1 METQPKDESLKQ
13 WPVRTVPHKVAQT
26 AGVDP
31 PMPSVVTIRDGRVL
45 AAIRWLLPTLLLT
58 LASAY
63 GLSALW
69 AHALI
74 QSEAEVIAA
83 AVRPELQRIPFSRI
97 LDPGQRERT
106 EWRWQEDLAR
116 LAVSLPRRPR
126 VTVWDLH
133 GRVIWSQDQRRGGD
147 QSASSEVQ
155 RALSGQVVA
164 RVIEGATD
172 KSSGA
177 PGDSSRV
184 LEVYVPL
191 PGLEKSSILGVIA
204 LSQPADTFADR
215 IRTGQLS
222 IWAVTVGGGL
232 LLALAVVMA
241 VIRTSRRYSG
251 HVRSLQTQLTQRAK
265 TVEST
270 NRQLQ
275 EALETSERRANE
287 LNRLLA
293 VAEDVGAAVTEVELY
308 GTVAEAAARACGV
321 DRCSILLRDPAGE
334 FLIPVSRRFA
344 DKATGQ
350 PPEGAADGPASLSLD
365 EVPPMILEVL
375 QHQRPVVLSEP
386 GGGPDVSA
394 AWLKLFPARTA
405 LIVPLVHQG
414 KTAGVLS
421 LEHLQ
426 KVRTFTQDQIRLATT
441 LATQA
446 AAALDK
452 ARLYQEIAQRLK
464 QTETL
469 LAVMRT
475 LASTVDFPEALRQT
489 TREIAQALG
498 ADMAGVWCVT
508 GGSDQFSP
516 VAGYHVPPELL
527 SAVAQSPV
535 SMQDDVIKCLR
546 RIAGPI
552 YAANSQTDHRF
563 DHPLTRLV
571 PHKSLVMQPIQAGE
585 ALMGFLALAWVDERH
600 PFKSDEISLLAGTGR
615 QLAVAVQL
623 RRTQEHISRQERLNA
638 LGQMAS
644 GIAHDF
650 NNALVPVAGYTELLL
665 ARPEQLKD
673 TDRALRYLRII
684 LTGARDAA
692 SVVGRLREFYRRR
705 ETGETFYAVDLN
717 QLVEQVIALTRPK
730 WRDEAL
736 ARGCDIE
743 VKAELQPIP
752 SMLGNES
759 ELREMLTNLVF
770 NAVDAMPKGGLITI
784 RTLRILHGAEKGG
797 EPPADLPAQVSL
809 EVSDTGIGMT
819 EDIRQ
824 RCLEPFFSTKGE
836 RGSGLGLAMVYGT
849 VKRHRGN
856 LDLDS
861 GVGVGT
867 RVTICF
873 PAESP
878 AEPEVSVRSAT
889 PPRALDV
896 LVVDDE
902 PFARDVMAQYL
913 AEDGHR
919 VQTASNGREG
929 LEQFKAGRFDVVIT
943 DQAMPVMNGGK
954 LARLVKALAPSVPV
968 ILVTGF
974 GDIMTAI
981 DNQPTGVDRILTKP
995 ASMVAVREAVAD
1007 LTAHLGERAQEE
1019 GSTSAPVG
1027 LPESPSRA

>member
-1 METQPKDESLKQ
+1 METQPKVESLKQ
-13 WPVRTVPHKVAQT
+13 WPVRAVPPKVAQA
-26 AGVDP
+26 AGADP
-31 PMPSVVTIRDGRVL
+31 PMPGVTAIQGGSVL
-45 AAIRWLLPTLLLT
+45 AGIRWLLPTLFLT

-69 AHALI
+69 AHTLI

-83 AVRPELQRIPFSRI
+83 VVRPELQRIPFSRI

-106 EWRWQEDLAR
+106 DWRWQEELAR

-126 VTVWDLH
+126 VTVWDMH
-133 GRVIWSQDQRRGGD
+133 GRVIWSQDQSRPGG

-155 RALSGQVVA
+155 QSLSGQVLA
-164 RVIEGATD
+164 RVIEGAYTP
-172 KSSGA
+172 SSA
-177 PGDSSRV
+177 PGETSRV

-191 PGLEKSSILGVIA
+191 SVPEKSSVVGVIG
-204 LSQPADTFADR
+204 LSQPVETLDAR
-215 IRTGQLS
+215 IYRGQLW
-222 IWAVTVGGGL
+222 IWAITLGGGF
-232 LLALAVVMA
+232 LLALGVVMA
-241 VIRTSRRYSG
+241 VIRTSKRYSG
-251 HVRSLQTQLTQRAK
+251 HVRSLQAQLTQRAK

-270 NRQLQ
+270 NRQLR
-275 EALETSERRANE
+275 ETLETSERRANE

-293 VAEDVGAAVTEVELY
+293 VAEAVGAAVTEEELY

-344 DKATGQ
+344 DEATGQ
-350 PPEGAADGPASLSLD
+350 PPEGAADAPASLSLD
-365 EVPPMILEVL
+365 EVPPMILEVV

-386 GGGPDVSA
+386 GGGQRASA
-394 AWLKLFPARTA
+394 AWLQLFPARSA

-426 KVRTFTQDQIRLATT
+426 EVRTFTQDQIQLATT

-469 LAVMRT
+469 LAVMRS
-475 LASTVDFPEALRQT
+475 LASTLDFTDAVRQT
-489 TREIAQALG
+489 TREVAQALG
-498 ADMAGVWCVT
+498 ADIGGVWCVT
-508 GGSDQFSP
+508 GRSDQFSP

-527 SAVAQSPV
+527 SAVSQSSV
-535 SMQDDVIKCLR
+535 SMQDDIIKCLR
-546 RIAGPI
+546 RLAGPI
-552 YAANSQTDHRF
+552 YSASSQTDHRF

-571 PHKSLVMQPIQAGE
+571 PHKSLVLQPIQAGE
-585 ALMGFLALAWVDERH
+585 ELMGFLALAWVGERH
-600 PFKSDEISLLAGTGR
+600 LFKSDEISLLAGTGR
-615 QLAVAVQL
+615 QLAVAVEL
-623 RRTQEHISRQERLNA
+623 RRTQEHVSRQERLNA

-665 ARPEQLKD
+665 SRPDQLQDKD
-673 TDRALRYLRII
+673 RVLRYLRII

-705 ETGETFYAVDLN
+705 ETGEEFHAVDLN

-736 ARGCDIE
+736 ARSCDIE
-743 VKAELQPIP
+743 VTAELQPIP
-752 SMLGNES
+752 SMFGNES
-759 ELREMLTNLVF
+759 ELREMLTNLIF
-770 NAVDAMPKGGLITI
+770 NAVDAMPKGGRITI
-784 RTLRILHGAEKGG
+784 RTLRILHGAETAGDPAAD
-797 EPPADLPAQVSL
+797 PPTQVSL

-819 EDIRQ
+819 ADIRQ

-849 VKRHRGN
+849 VKRHRGT

-861 GVGVGT
+861 SVGVGT
-867 RVTICF
+867 KVAICF
-873 PAESP
+873 PAESA
-878 AEPEVSVRSAT
+878 AEPEASTQSAT
-889 PPRALDV
+889 PPRELDV

-902 PFARDVMAQYL
+902 PFARDVIAQYL
-913 AEDGHR
+913 VGDGHR
-919 VQTASNGREG
+919 VQLASNGREG
-929 LEQFKAGRFDVVIT
+929 LERFKAGRFDVVVT
-943 DQAMPVMNGGK
+943 DQAMPIMNGGE
-954 LARLVKALAPSVPV
+954 LAGLIKALAPSVPV

-974 GDIMTAI
+974 GDIMTAS
-981 DNQPTGVDRILTKP
+981 DNHPAGVDRILTKP
-995 ASMVAVREAVAD
+995 ASMAAVREAVAN
-1007 LTAHLGERAQEE
+1007 LTAHLGER
-1019 GSTSAPVG
+1019 G
-1027 LPESPSRA
+1027 

>member
-1 METQPKDESLKQ
+1 METQPKVESLKR
-13 WPVRTVPHKVAQT
+13 WPGHAVPPKVAQA
-26 AGVDP
+26 AGADP
-31 PMPSVVTIRDGRVL
+31 PMPGVAAIRGGRVL
-45 AAIRWLLPTLLLT
+45 PDIRWLLPILLLT

-63 GLSALW
+63 GLAALW
-69 AHALI
+69 AHTLI

-83 AVRPELQRIPFSRI
+83 VVRPELQRIPFSRI

-106 EWRWQEDLAR
+106 DWRWQEDLAR

-126 VTVWDLH
+126 VTVWDMH
-133 GRVIWSQDQRRGGD
+133 GSVIWSQDQRRPGS
-147 QSASSEVQ
+147 QSVSSEVQ
-155 RALSGQVVA
+155 QSLSGQVLA
-164 RVIEGATD
+164 RVIEGAHTP
-172 KSSGA
+172 SSA
-177 PGDSSRV
+177 PGETSRV

-191 PGLEKSSILGVIA
+191 FVPEKSSVVGVIG
-204 LSQPADTFADR
+204 LSQPAGTLDAR
-215 IRTGQLS
+215 IYRGQLY
-222 IWAVTVGGGL
+222 IWAITLAGGL

-241 VIRTSRRYSG
+241 VIGTSTRYSG

-275 EALETSERRANE
+275 VALETSERRANE
-287 LNRLLA
+287 LNRLMA
-293 VAEDVGAAVTEVELY
+293 VAEDVGAAVTEEELY
-308 GTVAEAAARACGV
+308 GTVAKAAARACGV

-344 DKATGQ
+344 DEATGQ
-350 PPEGAADGPASLSLD
+350 PWERAADVSASLSLD
-365 EVPPMILEVL
+365 EIPPMILEVV

-386 GGGPDVSA
+386 GGGQHASA
-394 AWLKLFPARTA
+394 TWQQLFPARST

-421 LEHLQ
+421 LEHLEE
-426 KVRTFTQDQIRLATT
+426 VRTFTQDQIQLATT

-475 LASTVDFPEALRQT
+475 LASTLDYPEAVRQT
-489 TREIAQALG
+489 TREMAQALG
-498 ADMAGVWCVT
+498 ADIAGVWCVT

-546 RIAGPI
+546 RLAGPI
-552 YAANSQTDHRF
+552 YSASSQTDHRF
-563 DHPLTRLV
+563 NHPLTRLV
-571 PHKSLVMQPIQAGE
+571 PHKSLVLQPIQTGE
-585 ALMGFLALAWVDERH
+585 ELMGFLALAWVGERH
-600 PFKSDEISLLAGTGR
+600 PFKSYEISLLAGTGR

-623 RRTQEHISRQERLNA
+623 RRTQEHVSRQERLNA

-665 ARPEQLKD
+665 SRPDQLQD
-673 TDRALRYLRII
+673 TDRVRHYLRII
-684 LTGARDAA
+684 LTGVRDAA

-705 ETGETFYAVDLN
+705 ETGEKFDAVDLN

-730 WRDEAL
+730 WWDEAL

-743 VKAELQPIP
+743 VKTDLQPIP
-752 SMLGNES
+752 SMLGNGS
-759 ELREMLTNLVF
+759 ELREMLTNLIF
-770 NAVDAMPKGGLITI
+770 NAVDAMPTGGLITI
-784 RTLRILHGAEKGG
+784 RTLRIHHGAEAGG
-797 EPPADLPAQVSL
+797 AQPTDPPEQVSL

-849 VKRHRGN
+849 VKRHRGT
-856 LDLDS
+856 LHLDS

-867 RVTICF
+867 RVTISF
-873 PAESP
+873 PAESTV
-878 AEPEVSVRSAT
+878 EPEVSVRNSIPA
-889 PPRALDV
+889 RALDV

-902 PFARDVMAQYL
+902 PPARDVIAQYL
-913 AEDGHR
+913 SGDGHR

-929 LEQFKAGRFDVVIT
+929 LEQFKAGRFDVVVT
-943 DQAMPVMNGGK
+943 DQAMPIMNGGE
-954 LARLVKALAPSVPV
+954 LAGLIKALAPSVPV

-974 GDIMTAI
+974 GDIMTAS
-981 DNQPTGVDRILTKP
+981 DSQPVGVDRILTKP
-995 ASMVAVREAVAD
+995 ASMAAVREAVAD
-1007 LTAHLGERAQEE
+1007 LTAHLGERGGGER
-1019 GSTSAPVG
+1019 STSAPVG
-1027 LPESPSRA
+1027 FPEATSRG